1 MNFCFESL
9 KKLTLIILFFTASV
23 NAQGLFINEFMASN
37 AASTAD
43 PDFNIYSD
51 WIEIYNSTAIS
62 INLKN
67 YYITDNLSQPSK
79 FRFQNDLIVESGGYV
94 LIWADEANTGNHT
107 NFKLSAD
114 GESLG
119 LFDPAIQLID
129 TLNFGAQQTDV
140 STGRFPNG
148 TNNWYKFTPSTP
160 GTANLE
166 SGIFNILPVPSISTQ
181 SGFYLS
187 AINVFASHSLQDVII
202 RYSTNGTTPT
212 FSSDVYS
219 IPLQID
225 STSVLRFRA
234 FKDGYNPSPKETR
247 TYFINEQT
255 DLPVFSL
262 VTDPANFFSDTS
274 GIYVIGTN
282 GIVGNCSNAPRNWNQ
297 DWERPVSLEFF
308 EFDKSLAFRVNTGV
322 KIFGGCSRLYPEKSL
337 GFYFRGEYGN
347 DKLRYR
353 LFDDIP
359 VYEYNNFILRS
370 SGQDWWRTMFR
381 DGMVQ
386 TLIEQGMKLDYQDYR
401 PSILFINGNY
411 WGIHNIREKFNEHYI
426 FYHHGV
432 NKDNIDLVEIA
443 KGISGN
449 NGDLVAYNE
458 MINFLSTRNMAYPP
472 NYEYIKSIVDID
484 EYIDYQIAEIYS
496 ANGDWPGSNMKLW
509 RERVEGSKW
518 RWMIYDLD
526 FTFGGNAQGLP
537 TTNTLEQAT
546 ATNGPDWPN
555 PPWSTLILRKLLDN
569 PDFKNEFIQRFA
581 AHVNTTFEPN
591 HVLAVID
598 SMAGNIASEIPRHKE
613 RWPQSISFGNSWQE
627 LIDIMRNFATER
639 PINLRGHFYSKF
651 GISGSNSL
659 VISRNNP
666 EWGKVFTN
674 TVEIKN
680 NGAANVFFKDIP
692 IRIKA
697 LPMPGY
703 RFVQWQG
710 ISSSASPEI
719 FVVLNTNS
727 TLTAVFEPAELTVT
741 SIVINEIN
749 YKSSTV
755 FDTEDWIEF
764 YNPAAAAVDI
774 SGWKFTDDVIT
785 NQFAFPNGTIIGA
798 KDYLVLCRD
807 TVKFR
812 FLHPNENKIIG
823 NINFGLSSDSD
834 HIMLK
839 DNFGNLID
847 EVTYSSSGLW
857 TTLPNGNGPTL
868 SLVNPQL
875 DNSLAESWKASGL
888 YGTPGYLNDI
898 YTKAE
903 FEDDLIP
910 TEFVLHQNYPNPF
923 NPSTVISY
931 QLPSAGF
938 VTLKIYDF
946 LGREIAVLVNEDK
959 PAGSHEVEFSAKCGS
974 ASGGN
979 DYNLASGIYF
989 CRLQSGGY
997 VETKKMILI
1006 R

>member
-1 MNFCFESL
+1 MKTLFLSITKFF
-9 KKLTLIILFFTASV
+9 LIILFL
-23 NAQGLFINEFMASN
+23 NQNYLIAQTLFINEFMASN
-37 AASTAD
+37 SATITD
-43 PDFNIYSD
+43 PEFNNYAD
-51 WIEIYNSTAIS
+51 WIEIYNSGSTS
-62 INLKN
+62 INLKD
-67 YYITDNLSQPSK
+67 YYITDNLSQPQK
-79 FRFQNDLIVESGGYV
+79 FKIQNDLIVEAGGYV
-94 LIWADEANTGNHT
+94 LIWADDADTGNHA

-114 GESLG
+114 GESIG
-119 LFDPAIQLID
+119 LFDPSVQLID
-129 TLNFGAQQTDV
+129 TLTYGLQQTDV
-140 STGRFPNG
+140 SMGRFPNG
-148 TNNWYKFTPSTP
+148 TNNWFKFTPATP
-160 GTANLE
+160 GAVNLE

-181 SGFYLS
+181 SGFYS
-187 AINVFASHSLQDVII
+187 SSITVSASHSLQDVII
-202 RYSTNGTTPT
+202 RFTSDGTIPNTSSDIYST
-212 FSSDVYS
+212 S
-219 IPLQID
+219 LQVD
-225 STSVLRFRA
+225 STTVVRFRA
-234 FKDGYNPSPKETR
+234 FKDGYTPSLTETR
-247 TYFINEQT
+247 TYFINETT

-282 GIVGNCSNAPRNWNQ
+282 GIIGNCSNAPRNWNQ

-401 PSILFINGNY
+401 PSILFINGDY
-411 WGIHNIREKFNEHYI
+411 WGIHNIREKFNEHYV

-432 NKDNIDLVEIA
+432 NKDNLDIIEIA
-443 KGISGN
+443 KGVSGN

-458 MINFLSTRNMAYPP
+458 MINFLSTNNMTNAT

-484 EYIDYQIAEIYS
+484 EYIDYQIAQIYA

-509 RERVEGSKW
+509 RERVAGSKW

-526 FTFGGNAQGLP
+526 FTFGGNAQGLA
-537 TTNTLEQAT
+537 TTNTLAQAT
-546 ATNGPDWPN
+546 ATNGPEWPN
-555 PPWSTLILRKLLDN
+555 PPWSTLMLRKLLDN

-598 SMAGNIASEIPRHKE
+598 SLAGNIASEIPRHKE

-627 LIDIMRNFATER
+627 LVDIMRNFAIDR
-639 PINLRGHFYSKF
+639 PANARGHFYSKF
-651 GISGSNSL
+651 GISGSSSL
-659 VISRNNP
+659 IISRNNP
-666 EWGKVFTN
+666 EWGKIFTN

-680 NGAANVFFKDIP
+680 NGSTNIFFKDIP
-692 IRIKA
+692 IHIKA

-710 ISSSASPEI
+710 ISSSTSPEI
-719 FVVLNTNS
+719 FVVLTTNS

-749 YKSSTV
+749 YKSSAV

-764 YNPAAAAVDI
+764 YNPDNDAVDI
-774 SGWKFTDDVIT
+774 SGWKFVDDDIT
-785 NQFAFPNGTIIGA
+785 NQFIFPGGTILGA
-798 KDYLVLCRD
+798 DDYLVLCRD
-807 TVKFR
+807 TVKFK
-812 FLHPNENKIIG
+812 LLYPNQNKVLG
-823 NINFGLSSDSD
+823 NINFGLSSDGD

-839 DNFGNLID
+839 DNSGNLID

-857 TTLPNGNGPTL
+857 TPLPNGNGPTL

-875 DNSLAESWKASGL
+875 DNSLAESWKASGFS
-888 YGTPGYLNDI
+888 GTPGYLNDI
-898 YTKAE
+898 YTKTE
-903 FEDDLIP
+903 LENDLVP
-910 TEFVLHQNYPNPF
+910 TEFVLYQNYPNPF
-923 NPSTVISY
+923 NPVSTIRYSI
-931 QLPSAGF
+931 PS
-938 VTLKIYDF
+938 VTLSGVEGSRVQLKIYDV
-946 LGREIAVLVNEDK
+946 LGNEVATLENEYK
-959 PAGSHEVEFSAKCGS
+959 SAGTYEVEFNAAKYT
-974 ASGGN
+974 SGV
-979 DYNLASGIYF
+979 YF
-989 CRLQSGGY
+989 YRLQAGSF
-997 VETKKMILI
+997 VETKKMILLK
-1006 R
+1006 